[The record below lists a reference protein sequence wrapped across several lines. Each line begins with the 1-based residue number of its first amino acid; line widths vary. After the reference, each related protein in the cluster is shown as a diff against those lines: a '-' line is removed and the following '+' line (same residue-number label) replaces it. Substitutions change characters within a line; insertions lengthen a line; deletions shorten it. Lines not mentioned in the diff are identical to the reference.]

1 MFTTEAIRALLMSV
15 IAGLSTIIGALIIFY
30 VKNKN
35 GKMLAISLGFAA
47 GVMLSVSLAD
57 LFPNA
62 HQLIAAEVGKL
73 WGTLIAVL
81 AMVVSNIMLLC

>member
-1 MFTTEAIRALLMSV
+1 MKVNMFTTEAIRALLMSV

-30 VKNKN
+30 VKIKRKN
-35 GKMLAISLGFAA
+35 ARNLLGVCSR
-47 GVMLSVSLAD
+47 VMLSVSLAD

-73 WGTLIAVL
+73 WEL
-81 AMVVSNIMLLC
+81 